1 MSWVNE
7 KEEWLV
13 DWAHA
18 RCVKELCFEDPAGG
32 VARALQL
39 GREDPL
45 DVFFSDIIEIG
56 DKCLVCRASGLT
68 VDIFDVS
75 PTADLLSCWRV
86 HLPSPVLQD
95 VGISHY
101 SDANEA
107 AVSISFLT
115 KGQTIHRVVVL
126 LQQTLEVVLAGFTAC
141 SLTSPPAAFCALGGE
156 LAAVACF
163 DGTMHAFSLSSSANA
178 GSSGAP
184 RPPVYDF
191 VDAPLVMKV
200 FGRPSP
206 LVLDMAAVGSVS
218 GCFCFPGYG
227 VLSFSSDGYLRLW
240 QATDSRAKLVSKQA
254 LLPAAHEQQAASLA
268 GSSST
273 YLRLSPSRTRG
284 CLVQRGT
291 LYVIDLSSPS
301 GMVCR
306 EVQPP
311 FPGASPSLV
320 ALSHGALW
328 AFWSTSV
335 REQMF
340 RLDLDA
346 RHAAAWE
353 ARALDAGL
361 PGSKAGNP
369 QATLLATTGACA
381 GTGGQGVVFTLYQ
394 QHEAWR
400 LEEDGFEALRVHEAI
415 ADHLGD
421 EPSLE
426 ELVLAWWLGRI
437 FLPGRY
443 SSAVLVAAIEDA
455 SGTAKTGL
463 YATAEREN
471 FTEDGLRD
479 RVREHLRAQAAA
491 CSMAG
496 TVSSASAEPS
506 RHMQAASAVAS
517 VSAEFLR
524 VCNVIWR
531 RGHQVCGM
539 AISTTWAQHSWF
551 PAGEISEVSECQ
563 AVGCPL
569 LLCAGGASCIRPV
582 HAWTERWWATLHLSR
597 DLSNYEKIELDQV
610 LDLVA
615 LDEWKLCSTAWFLSQ
630 TVCNANLGI
639 SLSLSQRDGSRKP
652 AACIGGFLHDAPES
666 LAACVAKCAER
677 LGHTEGQL
685 RTLTEAISFGYDP
698 EKSSTVNVL
707 EQRIDLFRGCW
718 FDRRCDTAQLCLSD
732 ILRGSVAASESA
744 YLCAATRDLLLLSL
758 YASSE
763 TNLQGPA
770 WASLQSCLEEQ
781 LPPLLSLASA
791 QGLEAPVALKRTEAI
806 PGNLQIT
813 LEEDVDMQTAPSQGS
828 SAWRTSHAKHIT
840 PGLPARP
847 YDLWAALF
855 RTVST
860 STRTSL
866 GLRPPVASFRSLE
879 YALELLRWQRW
890 EALQSWCRHE
900 SINEVVAYMGGREWL
915 AHQRHAEARE
925 AFMHAERR
933 AELLVSALRRAHLGE
948 GLPEESGLEETP
960 ARVAFREH
968 IASLFR
974 SCGRLEDE
982 CFFLRLAALL
992 AECPSSSEG
1001 MAGDTTGLR
1010 PAPVATRQRLWSAV
1024 FEREVGLQKW
1034 EDALKT
1040 LERIEA
1046 FEPHLRLLSQ
1056 RLRSCGRIDLLL
1068 KLPEPHKTYFINN
1081 LHEHASMGMPTA
1093 GSDALACF
1101 QQLYALYFSQGEY
1114 LEAASVAHSLFAS
1127 LGGSLRHFASMAS
1140 TTDLGSSM
1148 GNARDELV
1156 LAGDC
1161 ISDRSAVPQPSG
1173 AARKPTAMAAMEAAS
1188 EAALNPHAQCLD
1200 HVWPLLEQQ
1209 RSALLMLISALGLTP
1224 EKLLLAPGTKELS
1237 FAESLGSAEPQDV
1250 AGLQQWFSAAQAA
1263 SLGHAVSV
1271 EDARRL
1277 LAVVEAQMVLSGGR
1291 ERVPPP
1297 AEAAEAVASL
1307 GLLRLAVQV
1316 AKACG
1321 LDPWQCALRP
1331 FVHLCVEA
1339 EQAPGEKVQALAAA
1353 ARGPAQAYMF
1363 LHSDGAAPLGSG
1375 GSVLRA
1381 WWQTLEGT
1389 LAEVTGVAGGK
1400 VLDAAA
1406 ARLYSLVAS
1415 EILSFQAKAQR
1426 SGAPQGR
1433 LPAFLVQ
1440 CLGRGPSWVCLLR
1453 LYMKHRLLEDAL
1465 ELLRE
1470 QLRRCCAQLK
1480 ALEVDAW
1487 CPLRGFPAQ
1496 LAVQLLRAARHRARE
1511 EPNPKASQLVESL
1524 ESCLAQWQA
1533 LLQDFEQSMPT
1544 ASSA

>member
-1 MSWVNE
+1 
-7 KEEWLV
+7 
-13 DWAHA
+13 
-18 RCVKELCFEDPAGG
+18 
-32 VARALQL
+32 
-39 GREDPL
+39 
-45 DVFFSDIIEIG
+45 
-56 DKCLVCRASGLT
+56 
-68 VDIFDVS
+68 
-75 PTADLLSCWRV
+75 
-86 HLPSPVLQD
+86 
-95 VGISHY
+95 
-101 SDANEA
+101 
-107 AVSISFLT
+107 
-115 KGQTIHRVVVL
+115 
-126 LQQTLEVVLAGFTAC
+126 
-141 SLTSPPAAFCALGGE
+141 
-156 LAAVACF
+156 
-163 DGTMHAFSLSSSANA
+163 
-178 GSSGAP
+178 
-184 RPPVYDF
+184 
-191 VDAPLVMKV
+191 
-200 FGRPSP
+200 
-206 LVLDMAAVGSVS
+206 MAAVRSVN

-240 QATDSRAKLVSKQA
+240 QATDSRAKVASKQA
-254 LLPAAHEQQAASLA
+254 LLPATHEQQASSLV
-268 GSSST
+268 GSSSV

-284 CLVQRGT
+284 CLVQRST

-306 EVQPP
+306 EVKPP

-340 RLDLDA
+340 RLDLDT

-361 PGSKAGNP
+361 PGPQGGNP
-369 QATLLATTGACA
+369 RARQLATAGACA
-381 GTGGQGVVFTLYQ
+381 STGPQGVVFTLYQ

-400 LEEDGFEALRVHEAI
+400 LEEDGFEALRVHEAL

-421 EPSLE
+421 ETSLE

-443 SSAVLVAAIEDA
+443 SSAVIVAAIEDA
-455 SGTAKTGL
+455 SGTGKTGL
-463 YATAEREN
+463 FATAERETV
-471 FTEDGLRD
+471 TEESLRD
-479 RVREHLRAQAAA
+479 RVREHLRSQAAA
-491 CSMAG
+491 CNMGS
-496 TVSSASAEPS
+496 TVSSTAAEPS
-506 RHMQAASAVAS
+506 QHMQAASAVAS
-517 VSAEFLR
+517 ASAEFLR

-531 RGHQVCGM
+531 RRHQVCGM
-539 AISTTWAQHSWF
+539 AVSTIWAQHSWF
-551 PAGEISEVSECQ
+551 PAGKISEVSECQ

-597 DLSNYEKIELDQV
+597 DLSNCEKIELDQV
-610 LDLVA
+610 LDLA
-615 LDEWKLCSTAWFLSQ
+615 SIDEWKLCSTAWFLSQ
-630 TVCNANLGI
+630 TVCNANLGV
-639 SLSLSQRDGSRKP
+639 SLSLSQEESSRKP
-652 AACIGGFLHDAPES
+652 AACIGSFLHDAPES

-677 LGHTEGQL
+677 LGHTEEQL
-685 RTLTEAISFGYDP
+685 RTLSEAISFGYDP
-698 EKSSTVNVL
+698 EQISTVNVL
-707 EQRIDLFRGCW
+707 ERRIDLFRGYW
-718 FDRRCDTAQLCLSD
+718 FDRQCDIGQLCLSD
-732 ILRGSVAASESA
+732 ILRGSIAASERA
-744 YLCAATRDLLLLSL
+744 YLCAATRDLLLLCL

-763 TNLQGPA
+763 NNLQGPA
-770 WASLQSCLEEQ
+770 WASLQARLEEQ
-781 LPPLLSLASA
+781 LPPLLCLGSA
-791 QGLEAPVALKRTEAI
+791 QGLEAPVAHKRADATL
-806 PGNLQIT
+806 GNLQIS
-813 LEEDVDMQTAPSQGS
+813 LEDDVDMQAAPGQGS
-828 SAWRTSHAKHIT
+828 CAWRSSRARQIIQ
-840 PGLPARP
+840 GLPARP
-847 YDLWAALF
+847 CDFWAALY
-855 RTVST
+855 RTVSA

-866 GLRPPVASFRSLE
+866 GLRPPMASFRSLE

-890 EALQSWCRHE
+890 EALRSWCRHE
-900 SINEVVAYMGGREWL
+900 SMKEVAAYMGAREWL
-915 AHQRHAEARE
+915 AHQRHERARE

-948 GLPEESGLEETP
+948 GLPEESGSDGPP
-960 ARVAFREH
+960 APTVAYREH
-968 IASLFR
+968 VASLFR

-992 AECPSSSEG
+992 AECPTSSES
-1001 MAGDTTGLR
+1001 MAGDTTGLQ
-1010 PAPVATRQRLWSAV
+1010 PAAVPVRQRLWSAV
-1024 FEREVGLQKW
+1024 FEREVGLQRW
-1034 EDALKT
+1034 EEALKT

-1093 GSDALACF
+1093 GSDALACY

-1114 LEAASVAHSLFAS
+1114 LQAASVAHSLFAN
-1127 LGGSLRHFASMAS
+1127 LGGSLRHFASMAGT
-1140 TTDLGSSM
+1140 TTDLVSLM

-1161 ISDRSAVPQPSG
+1161 ISDRSAVPPPSG
-1173 AARKPTAMAAMEAAS
+1173 AARKPTAMAAMEVAS

-1224 EKLLLAPGTKELS
+1224 EQLLLVPGTKELS
-1237 FAESLGSAEPQDV
+1237 FAESFGSAEPQDV
-1250 AGLQQWFSAAQAA
+1250 AGLHQWFSAAQAA
-1263 SLGHAVSV
+1263 SLGHAVSA

-1277 LAVVEAQMVLSGGR
+1277 LAIVEAQMVLSGGR

-1389 LAEVTGVAGGK
+1389 LAEITGASVGK
-1400 VLDAAA
+1400 PLDAAA

-1415 EILSFQAKAQR
+1415 EILSFQSPAQQ
-1426 SGAPQGR
+1426 SGAPQRR
-1433 LPAFLVQ
+1433 LPAFLAH
-1440 CLGRGPSWVCLLR
+1440 CLGRGPSWVSLLR
-1453 LYMKHRLLEDAL
+1453 IYMKHRLLEDAL

-1470 QLRRCCAQLK
+1470 QLRSCCAQLK

-1533 LLQDFEQSMPT
+1533 LLQDFEQSTPSL
-1544 ASSA
+1544 A